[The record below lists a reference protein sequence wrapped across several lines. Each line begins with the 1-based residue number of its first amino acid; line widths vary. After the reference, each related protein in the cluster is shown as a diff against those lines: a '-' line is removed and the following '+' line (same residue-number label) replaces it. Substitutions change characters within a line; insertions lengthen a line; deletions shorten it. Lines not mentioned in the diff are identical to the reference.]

1 MYMLSNV
8 DATIQAFLCRAKPD
22 PIVLHL
28 YITFSSV
35 SNWKQTFQSIA
46 SKSRVQFFLWSQAF
60 FFLFFRDGECEVK
73 DTLQWI
79 LRVLFIRKTLGFF
92 SSAEV
97 LMPSTANI
105 YIR

>member
-1 MYMLSNV
+1 MLSNV

-46 SKSRVQFFLWSQAF
+46 SKSRVQFFCDHKPFFSF
-60 FFLFFRDGECEVK
+60 FFGMGSVK
-73 DTLQWI
+73 SKIRCSEFYEFYLLEKPWDFSR
-79 LRVLFIRKTLGFF
+79 LRKC
-92 SSAEV
+92 
-97 LMPSTANI
+97 
-105 YIR
+105 